1 MNSRGVWLT
10 LVLAGNVAGAAY
22 AAGGG
27 VNLNFSGTLIDKQCT
42 FAQGD
47 NPLQV
52 DMLSRS
58 VSFFQRYLRTETVPF
73 DIVLKNCTAATQSKL
88 VRLTFNGTQ
97 TQVVGG
103 VTLLKTEGGTGI
115 MIGLETASGQAI
127 SIGSTVNAGTI
138 TQTGAAGENRFRFG
152 AYAQRPTNLS
162 TLAQGSYTATTT
174 FTVTYQ

>member
-1 MNSRGVWLT
+1 MVF
-10 LVLAGNVAGAAY
+10 AGSVASAAH
-22 AAGGG
+22 AAGSG
-27 VNLNFSGTLIDKQCT
+27 VDLNFSGTLIDKQCT

-47 NPLQV
+47 DPLEV

-58 VSFFQRYLRTETVPF
+58 VSFFQRYTRTETVPF

-88 VRLTFNGTQ
+88 VMLTFSGTQ

-103 VTLLKTEGGTGI
+103 ETLLKTDGGTGI
-115 MIGLETASGQAI
+115 LIGLESASGQAI

-152 AYAQRPTNLS
+152 AYAQRPTDVS
-162 TLAQGSYTATTT
+162 TLAEGAYTATTT
-174 FTVTYQ
+174 FEVTYQ